1 MSYKYAILKDKPI
14 AFYQLDEVA
23 SSDVS
28 SYDILKT
35 FFPTYQHL
43 KDSGISYAAISGLP
57 VYDFSGNFNDG
68 FATEASNKKV
78 MPLIS
83 GGQRGTQVLPE
94 TNIYYP
100 VSGIASSVYPD
111 NVFSIEAWVLINDF
125 TSSRVNLVSDPT
137 NNIGIFY
144 ENGNIVFSVQG
155 QEVSYTYSQS
165 EAMYIVATFSP
176 GNIALY
182 INSELKSILNLNSF
196 KFTNENVS
204 FLSGSSAI
212 EFFIDGVAFYKS
224 ELNQKQIGTH
234 YNIGIKNTNIASI
247 VYPDGGY
254 LFSMNSSK
262 IRPTFQYSYP
272 KAKKWSDVAN
282 ENISISP
289 DQSYLYFEKTD
300 AQESKEFI
308 FTDYIVVPNYLGI
321 ETSQI
326 YWDGDVKGISIKV
339 SLDNQNWT
347 ECINGASIPYFNKSD
362 NQFQDVLFIKVT
374 MSTTDSRKFLPIL
387 KSIDLVFF
395 EDQSFYGDNS
405 SFKIISDYEYCMPKE
420 NSRPL
425 SFNKNNGL
433 FMFNGKGFGIDHNI
447 NIRSVEMLFTPDGS
461 ASVLLSTN
469 NESFSWNSAGVI
481 SKAGIDSVYVNGE
494 NVTNAVNIFEYFIP
508 GIQHHVIINLNQD
521 ISTNIRFNQNQSGSS
536 SGGRNLYNNLAIYK
550 LPFTQELA
558 SMHYLNYIGVNS
570 LVIQDTTMSLA
581 EKNTG
586 TDNLAYFFVSEDR
599 VATNI

>member
-1 MSYKYAILKDKPI
+1 MSYKYAVLKDKPI
-14 AFYQLDEVA
+14 AFYRLDEVA

-28 SYDILKT
+28 SYDILRT

-68 FATEASNKKV
+68 FSTDASNKKV
-78 MPLIS
+78 MPLFS
-83 GGQRGTQVLPE
+83 GGERGTQVLPE
-94 TNIYYP
+94 TKIYYP
-100 VSGIASSVYPD
+100 VSGIASSLYPD
-111 NVFSIEAWVLINDF
+111 NVFSIEAWVLINYF
-125 TSSRVNLVSDPT
+125 TSSRVNLVSDPV
-137 NNIGIFY
+137 NNIGLFY

-155 QEVSYTYSQS
+155 QEVSYTYTQS
-165 EAMYIVATFSP
+165 EAMHIVGTFSP

-182 INSELKSILNLNSF
+182 INSELKNVLNLNDF
-196 KFTNENVS
+196 KFTNNNIS
-204 FLSGSSAI
+204 FLSGSSSI
-212 EFFIDGVAFYKS
+212 EFFIDGIAFYKS

-234 YNIGIKNTNIASI
+234 YNYGIKNTNVASI

-272 KAKKWSDVAN
+272 KAKKWSDVAD
-282 ENISISP
+282 ENILISP
-289 DQSYLYFEKTD
+289 DQSYLYFEKTKT
-300 AQESKEFI
+300 QQSKEFV
-308 FTDYIVVPNYLGI
+308 FTDYIVVPNYLGLT
-321 ETSQI
+321 TSQI
-326 YWDGDVKGISIKV
+326 YWDGDVKGISVEV

-347 ECINGASIPYFNKSD
+347 ECTNGGSIPYFNKND
-362 NQFQDVLFIKVT
+362 DAFQDVLFIRVK
-374 MSTTDSRKFLPIL
+374 MSTLDSRKFLPIL

-433 FMFNGKGFGIDHNI
+433 FMFNGKGFGINHDI
-447 NIRSVEMLFTPDGS
+447 NIRSVEMLFTPNGS
-461 ASVLLSTN
+461 ASFLLSTN

-481 SKAGIDSVYVNGE
+481 SKIGIDSIYVNGE
-494 NVTNAVNIFEYFIP
+494 NVTSSLNVFDYFIP
-508 GIQHHVIINLNQD
+508 GIQHHLVINLNQD
-521 ISTNIRFNQNQSGSS
+521 VSNNIKFNQNQSGTL

-550 LPFTQELA
+550 APLTPDLVA
-558 SMHYLNYIGVNS
+558 NHYLNYIGLSS
-570 LVIQDTTMSLA
+570 LVIQDTSMSLA
-581 EKNTG
+581 EKTTG
-586 TDNLAYFFVSEDR
+586 TDNLPYFFVSETIA
-599 VATNI
+599 ATNI

>member
-1 MSYKYAILKDKPI
+1 MSYKYVVLKDKPI

-28 SYDILKT
+28 SYDILRT

-68 FATEASNKKV
+68 FATNASNKKV

-83 GGQRGTQVLPE
+83 GGERGTQVLPE

-100 VSGIASSVYPD
+100 VNGIASSLYPD

-125 TSSRVNLVSDPT
+125 TTSRVNLVSDPT
-137 NNIGIFY
+137 NNIGLFY

-155 QEVSYTYSQS
+155 QEVSYTYPQS
-165 EAMYIVATFSP
+165 EVMYIVGTFSP

-182 INSELKSILNLNSF
+182 INSELKSVLNLNSF
-196 KFTNENVS
+196 KFTNNNIS
-204 FLSGSSAI
+204 FLSGSSEI
-212 EFFIDGVAFYKS
+212 EFFIDAIAFYKS
-224 ELNQKQIGTH
+224 ELNQKQIGSH
-234 YNIGIKNTNIASI
+234 YNRGIKNTNIASI

-262 IRPTFQYSYP
+262 IRPAFQYSYP

-282 ENISISP
+282 ENILISS

-300 AQESKEFI
+300 TQQSKEFV

-321 ETSQI
+321 TTSQI
-326 YWDGDVKGISIKV
+326 YWDGAVKGIKIEV
-339 SLDNQNWT
+339 SLNNQSWI
-347 ECINGASIPYFNKSD
+347 ECKNGSSIPYFNKNED
-362 NQFQDVLFIKVT
+362 AFQDVLFIKVT

-405 SFKIISDYEYCMPKE
+405 SFKVISDYEYCMPKE

-433 FMFNGKGFGIDHNI
+433 FMFNGKGFGIDHDI
-447 NIRSVEMLFTPDGS
+447 NVRSVEMLFTPDGS

-481 SKAGIDSVYVNGE
+481 SKTGIDSIYVNGE
-494 NVTNAVNIFEYFIP
+494 NVTNAVNISEYFIT

-550 LPFTQELA
+550 LPFTQDLV
-558 SMHYLNYIGVNS
+558 SRHYLNYIGIDS
-570 LVIQDTTMSLA
+570 LMIQDTAMSLA

>member
-28 SYDILKT
+28 SYDILRT
-35 FFPTYQHL
+35 FFPTYQDL

-68 FATEASNKKV
+68 FATEASDKKV

-100 VSGIASSVYPD
+100 VSGIASRVYPD

-165 EAMYIVATFSP
+165 EAMYIVGTFSP

-347 ECINGASIPYFNKSD
+347 ECINGSSIPYFNKSD

-420 NSRPL
+420 NSRLL

-433 FMFNGKGFGIDHNI
+433 FMFNGKGFGIEHDI
-447 NIRSVEMLFTPDGS
+447 NVRSVEMLFTPDGAS
-461 ASVLLSTN
+461 SVLLSTN

-481 SKAGIDSVYVNGE
+481 SKTGIDSIYVNGE
-494 NVTNAVNIFEYFIP
+494 NVTSMLNVFDYFIP
-508 GIQHHVIINLNQD
+508 GIQHHLVINLNQD
-521 ISTNIRFNQNQSGSS
+521 VSNNIKFNQNQSGTL

-550 LPFTQELA
+550 APLTQDLVA
-558 SMHYLNYIGVNS
+558 NHYLNYIGLSS
-570 LVIQDTTMSLA
+570 LVIQDTSMSLA
-581 EKNTG
+581 EKATG
-586 TDNLAYFFVSEDR
+586 TDNLPYFFVSETIA
-599 VATNI
+599 ATNI